1 MEYIFAG
8 SKIKALRAKTCT
20 YIKTP
25 VRGEEPVFVVTGRK
39 EDVAAAKQEIL
50 SSAEHFSQ
58 IRASRLCDS
67 TTVGSRPEM
76 VGLPSQDVLGQLT
89 IQVRVPFRVVGLV
102 VGPKG
107 ATIKRIQQD
116 SQTYIVTPSRDREP
130 IFEVTGLSE
139 NVEKAR
145 QEIESYIALRTGTVL
160 TDFSLNSNNTSM
172 QLVRPLGNGPMSP
185 KDMFSKEIDN
195 ASLLKSDSF
204 VLHDNALNQTLRG
217 ALPLDLTIEGT
228 RFSELFGY
236 SGKKGIDFGSSS
248 VHRNEFN
255 SCDVEKLPLN
265 KMNVSSNGSHL
276 SDIWS
281 HPNKSDHTFMPPP
294 SIPEEFSSPFS
305 SLDNNCPSQIHRR
318 TFRDPRMQPLDIIT
332 TDNSSLQSLL
342 GNLYLNDF
350 DRINDLNVFHGKLAR
365 DANYPIAVLSGSVG
379 SASDSSSMSPAE
391 SNGSVGRHQRCYVC
405 SEADVVAAFVPCGHR
420 YFCMECARSVFD
432 RPEMDRRCPI
442 CHEMVSLA
450 V

>member
-1 MEYIFAG
+1 M
-8 SKIKALRAKTCT
+8 
-20 YIKTP
+20 
-25 VRGEEPVFVVTGRK
+25 FVVTGRK

-58 IRASRLCDS
+58 IRASRLCGS

-76 VGLPSQDVLGQLT
+76 VGFPSQDVLGQVT
-89 IQVRVPFRVVGLV
+89 IQVRVPYRVVGLV

-160 TDFSLNSNNTSM
+160 TDFSLNSNSTSVQLM
-172 QLVRPLGNGPMSP
+172 QRPLGNGPLSP
-185 KDMFSKEIDN
+185 KDMFSKEVDN

-204 VLHDNALNQTLRG
+204 VMHNNALNQTLVANGLRG

-236 SGKKGIDFGSSS
+236 NGKKGIDFGSSS

-265 KMNVSSNGSHL
+265 KMNVSSNGNHL

-281 HPNKSDHTFMPPP
+281 HSNKSDHTFMPPP
-294 SIPEEFSSPFS
+294 SIPEEFSSLFS
-305 SLDNNCPSQIHRR
+305 SLDNSSPSQMHRR
-318 TFRDPRMQPLDIIT
+318 AFGDPRMQPLDIIT
-332 TDNSSLQSLL
+332 TDYSSIQSSL
-342 GNLYLNDF
+342 GHLYLNDF

-365 DANYPIAVLSGSVG
+365 DANYPIAVRSGSAG

-391 SNGSVGRHQRCYVC
+391 STGSVGRHQRCYVC

-420 YFCMECARSVFD
+420 YFCMECARSIFD
-432 RPEMDRRCPI
+432 RPEIDRRCPI
-442 CHEMVSLA
+442 CHEVVSLA
-450 V
+450 VRIQSL